1 MHATM
6 VFILVFI
13 LEIITNFNSK
23 LAEAAGDAT
32 GKAATTLEVPDDLDI
47 PSGLSLPGGGGDL
60 SAGLDIFGTQD
71 MTLISYMIVFVVIVL
86 TVANAL
92 APKFAAGGRHLKLAS
107 FLAIMCITSGLVLG
121 VVPLLTS
128 KLFSI

>member
-1 MHATM
+1 M

-23 LAEAAGDAT
+23 LAEAAGGVTD
-32 GKAATTLEVPDDLDI
+32 KAATTVEVPEDLTI
-47 PSGLSLPGGGGDL
+47 PAGLSIPAGGEDL

-92 APKFAAGGRHLKLAS
+92 APKFAAGGSNLKFAS
-107 FLAIMCITSGLVLG
+107 FLAIM
-121 VVPLLTS
+121 
-128 KLFSI
+128 